1 MLLYYWWRLI
11 SVFSAGYIVK
21 PPGGNQQLS
30 LLNRFVQNMDS
41 FKNET
46 TDCMAV
52 SEIVPNTL

>member
-11 SVFSAGYIVK
+11 SAFSAGYIVK
-21 PPGGNQQLS
+21 PLGGNKQLS
-30 LLNRFVQNMDS
+30 LRIIIYSTDS

-52 SEIVPNTL
+52 SEIAPNTL